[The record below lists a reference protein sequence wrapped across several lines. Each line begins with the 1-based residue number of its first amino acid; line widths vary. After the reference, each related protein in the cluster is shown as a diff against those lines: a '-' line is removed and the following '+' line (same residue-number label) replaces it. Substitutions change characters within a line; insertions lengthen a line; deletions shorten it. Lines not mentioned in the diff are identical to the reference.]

1 MKGIKVVN
9 IPGKFYWYQFCRS
22 RVLNFKC
29 FCTSRNKNRTLGCFW
44 SFLARTSQNVVNF
57 VWNFDQWWH
66 ARWYIRNA
74 MVFIEVWR
82 NGLLWEFFLFTL
94 SFTLWFTPQDF
105 AKWKAL
111 LSYVSVVS
119 FISIV
124 NVVVKLKFSKVFG
137 LIQIHEMVPF
147 LGVGVGVRGLGPH
160 SPNYYSVLLKFWAG
174 VFSNKTNTVLENPL
188 KCWILAQMECNQ
200 SL

>member
-124 NVVVKLKFSKVFG
+124 NVVVKLKFQSFLDWFRSMKWSLFWGWGGGEGFG
-137 LIQIHEMVPF
+137 P
-147 LGVGVGVRGLGPH
+147 
-160 SPNYYSVLLKFWAG
+160 VLSQLL
-174 VFSNKTNTVLENPL
+174 FSLVE
-188 KCWILAQMECNQ
+188 ILSRSILQ
-200 SL
+200 